1 MPPGGG
7 TWSGGSADVQ
17 LVGAGRWEPR
27 IGAGE
32 GQCDFGAVRLVANGD
47 DGSAC
52 ARACDGGDEVVC
64 SRARC
69 EPLVDAELGA
79 GRLRD
84 RGGRLAGAEERA
96 REDEIRL
103 LPCQALAE
111 RPRLVAAAG
120 AERAQL
126 VRVAGIG
133 VGVTDEDQAHTRP
146 EDRFRAMRS
155 FRYVLADVFTD
166 KPLAGNQLAVFTD
179 ARDLDELTMQALA
192 LELGLSETVFVLP
205 PREGGTVRI
214 RIFTP
219 QNELMFAGHPCLGT
233 AFVLGAP
240 LQLGTIAL
248 ETGNGIVPVEL
259 ERDPSGRI
267 VFGRMTQPVP
277 TVAAYERADELLA
290 ALGVESSL
298 LPVEVYDNGV
308 RHAYVVLPSKE
319 DVAALRPDSN
329 ALMELDLVGA
339 LAAAGDGTDWKVR
352 MFSPLDGVGEDAAT
366 GSAAGPLAC
375 HLGRHGV
382 VPWGEEIEIEQ
393 GTEIGRPSTLHAR
406 ASGSGDGIEKVEVG
420 GSAVTVA
427 RGEFKVP

>member
-1 MPPGGG
+1 
-7 TWSGGSADVQ
+7 
-17 LVGAGRWEPR
+17 
-27 IGAGE
+27 
-32 GQCDFGAVRLVANGD
+32 
-47 DGSAC
+47 
-52 ARACDGGDEVVC
+52 
-64 SRARC
+64 
-69 EPLVDAELGA
+69 
-79 GRLRD
+79 
-84 RGGRLAGAEERA
+84 
-96 REDEIRL
+96 
-103 LPCQALAE
+103 
-111 RPRLVAAAG
+111 
-120 AERAQL
+120 
-126 VRVAGIG
+126 
-133 VGVTDEDQAHTRP
+133 
-146 EDRFRAMRS
+146 MRS
-155 FRYVLADVFTD
+155 FRYVVADVFTD
-166 KPLAGNQLAVFTD
+166 TPLAGNQLAVFTD

-219 QNELMFAGHPCLGT
+219 QNELLFAGHPCLGT

-277 TVAAYERADELLA
+277 TFAAYERADELLA
-290 ALGVESSL
+290 ALGVEASL

-319 DVAALRPDSN
+319 EVAALRPDAN

-339 LAAAGDGTDWKVR
+339 LAAAGDGADWKVR

-382 VPWGEEIEIEQ
+382 VAWGDEIQVEQ
-393 GTEIGRPSTLHAR
+393 GTEIGRPSTLYAR
-406 ASGSGDGIEKVEVG
+406 ASGSGDTIEKVEVG